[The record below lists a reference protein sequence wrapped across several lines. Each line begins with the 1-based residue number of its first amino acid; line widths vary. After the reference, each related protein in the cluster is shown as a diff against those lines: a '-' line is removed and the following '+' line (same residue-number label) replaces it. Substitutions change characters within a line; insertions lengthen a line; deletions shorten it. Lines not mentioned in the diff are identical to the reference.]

1 LIGTIQGQTSVES
14 IPNCQVLRTSV
25 GTLRLY
31 YERGIIQLHLEQGFL
46 SVQ

>member
-1 LIGTIQGQTSVES
+1 LIGTIQGQTSVKS
-14 IPNCQVLRTSV
+14 TPNCQVLRTFV

-31 YERGIIQLHLEQGFL
+31 YERDTIQLRLQGFL